1 MAQTQ
6 LYSSEAVENFA
17 TAFPRRSENSF
28 AWGNAISYY
37 LGLPQLR
44 GFWPM
49 SSVNENGNPYDLS
62 GQGRTLTNNNAATF
76 GVYGLQSYTALNGVN
91 QYHSRADEAGLDITG
106 SLTFGAW
113 IRPSA
118 NVGAGIIGKY
128 DTAGNNRAYLI
139 RRDATT
145 TITLFISS
153 NGIVATSIPSTE
165 FAPINTWS
173 FICGR
178 YTQATTMSIFINNIV
193 ASLAV
198 GIPASISNSAAQLDM
213 GAWRS
218 GTFEFFPGYIALPF
232 LCAAACSDAQ
242 INALYWLGRPL
253 FFGT

>member
-6 LYSSEAVENFA
+6 LYSPEAVENFA

-76 GVYGLQSYTALNGVN
+76 GVYGLQSYTTLNGAN
-91 QYHSRADEAGLDITG
+91 QYHSRVDEAGLDITG
-106 SLTFGAW
+106 TLTMGAW
-113 IRPSA
+113 IRPIA
-118 NVGAGIIGKY
+118 NAAGTILAKY
-128 DTAGNNRAYLI
+128 DVATNNRSYRITRLI
-139 RRDATT
+139 GGAIVTN
-145 TITLFISS
+145 ISTD
-153 NGIVATSIPSTE
+153 GINIVTATSTEITALNSWAFIAMRFIPSTSLTV
-165 FAPINTWS
+165 FVNS
-173 FICGR
+173 K
-178 YTQATTMSIFINNIV
+178 SI
-193 ASLAV
+193 SLAV
-198 GIPASISNSAAQLDM
+198 GIPATIFNSNAIFCAGVNSNLTTYFGGDIV
-213 GAWRS
+213 
-218 GTFEFFPGYIALPF
+218 FPF